1 MKKVMG
7 TLSFILFAAPEV
19 PHPKAVRTI
28 EMMRIPAQQTK
39 CKNIKFGYGNL
50 IHITETNIGST
61 SISLPKTKFIVPGSQ
76 FQVMI

>member
-19 PHPKAVRTI
+19 RTI

-39 CKNIKFGYGNL
+39 
-50 IHITETNIGST
+50 
-61 SISLPKTKFIVPGSQ
+61 
-76 FQVMI
+76 